1 MRPLIQVVRRLFA
14 SLPAGTALVGAGLA
28 ILGVAAYVY
37 LAIAGHALDA
47 HGYGDLAVLWM
58 IVFSVGPGLF
68 FPLEQELSR
77 LIAVRRAQGQGV
89 RPIAARIAV
98 VGVSILGVLL
108 LAVYALRRPLADA
121 LFEGDARLVDV
132 LAANLVAL
140 TAAHFSRGLLSGHG
154 EFGRYGAQLALDGLL
169 RVVIAVGLAAG
180 GVREASWYGLA
191 LAIAPLI
198 AVALTANRTV
208 LRPEPG
214 PSVPFAQVTAGMG
227 LLVASST
234 LWLALVNASVVS
246 ARLLSTPAEAAL
258 AGALLSGVVLAR
270 IPLFAFSSVQAS
282 LLPALSGAAAVGDR
296 TGFRRL
302 LIRTTG
308 AVTALGVAGAVV
320 CIAIG
325 PWLVRTL
332 FDAGTVL
339 SRADFAWLTVA
350 TTIYMIAT
358 VLGQAGLALAGHRD
372 QAIGWAAGF
381 GSLLLVTLLP
391 LSILL
396 RVELAFLVGS
406 LVAGV
411 VLAMQLVRRIRQWP
425 AHPAE
430 PISATQAAGLAD

>member
-1 MRPLIQVVRRLFA
+1 MKPLAQVVRRLLA
-14 SLPAGTALVGAGLA
+14 ALPAGTAIVGAGLA
-28 ILGVAAYVY
+28 ILGIAAYVY
-37 LAIAGHALDA
+37 LAIAGHALDDA
-47 HGYGDLAVLWM
+47 GYSDLAVLWM

-77 LIAVRRAQGQGV
+77 LVAARRARGQGV
-89 RPIAARIAV
+89 RPIAVRIAV
-98 VGVSILGVLL
+98 VGSAILAVLL
-108 LAVYALRRPLADA
+108 VAVIALRQPLADA

-132 LAANLVAL
+132 LAANLGAL
-140 TAAHFSRGLLSGHG
+140 TAAHLSRGLLSGHG
-154 EFGRYGAQLALDGLL
+154 EFGRYGAQLAADGLL
-169 RVVIAVGLAAG
+169 RCGFAAGLAAY
-180 GVREASWYGLA
+180 GVREAAWYGLA
-191 LAIAPLI
+191 LAVAPLL
-198 AVALTANRTV
+198 AVALTVNRTV
-208 LRPEPG
+208 LRPAPG
-214 PSVPFAQVTAGMG
+214 PTVPYAEVTRGMG

-270 IPLFAFSSVQAS
+270 IPLFAFSAVQAS
-282 LLPALSGAAAVGDR
+282 FLPALSGSAATGDR

-302 LIRTTG
+302 LVRTTG
-308 AVTALGVAGAVV
+308 AVTAMGVIGAVV

-332 FDAGTVL
+332 FDAEAVL
-339 SRADFAWLTVA
+339 SRGDFAWLTIA

-372 QAIGWAAGF
+372 QALGWAAGF
-381 GSLLLVTLLP
+381 VALLLVTLLP
-391 LSILL
+391 GSILL

-411 VLAMQLVRRIRQWP
+411 VLAAQLVRRIRDWP
-425 AHPAE
+425 SHPADAV
-430 PISATQAAGLAD
+430 PATQGAGLVD